1 MAFGM
6 VGSNRNTQAGKKCA
20 ASAMRNAVPRIV
32 GWLRRWIAQTGMRA
46 TQASPIRRIAT
57 RIETAITLNNP
68 AVRWSARR

>member
-1 MAFGM
+1 
-6 VGSNRNTQAGKKCA
+6 
-20 ASAMRNAVPRIV
+20 
-32 GWLRRWIAQTGMRA
+32 MRA